1 MSYKVFVWT
10 EDKLHDINFDFEALQ
25 KVFAD
30 CNASIDEFTM
40 LKFNNESVSA
50 MLSQK
55 ENMLLF
61 FKNQKID
68 QIIIDNI
75 SKLSNDKQILF
86 DEVVLFKVDGRK
98 IIFLPYDSDWQD
110 ILRKINL
117 NDSVGNKNCQFKLFG
132 IAKGKVIEGLKGL
145 EGQIKD
151 LQYSVLGNDLL
162 VEVYISYSGES
173 NLIDD
178 VQVKIANLFKNYIY
192 SENSLDLAECLCQML
207 RLKDLKLSICE
218 GVTGGAILREIFFKN
233 PMAKDVIKE
242 GRVVFLDK
250 PLTPDNVYEHTISM
264 LSGNAPKIFN
274 ASGFNTSA
282 LRHGNVIFVDVQG
295 QQSGDMLTCIYT
307 IGNSKSIDVYKNT
320 FKATGQRALNFAS
333 SAVMFNIIKN
343 LRQNNLEF

>member
-40 LKFNNESVSA
+40 LKFNNESISA

-68 QIIIDNI
+68 QVIIDNI

-86 DEVVLFKVDGRK
+86 DEVVLFNVEGKK
-98 IIFLPYDSDWQD
+98 IIFLPYDSDWQSY
-110 ILRKINL
+110 LKKINL
-117 NDSVGNKNCQFKLFG
+117 NSSVANKSCQFKLFG
-132 IAKGKVIEGLKGL
+132 LPKSKVLEGLKSL

-162 VEVYISYSGES
+162 VEIYITYSGES

-178 VQVKIANLFKNYIY
+178 GQVKIANLFKNFIY
-192 SENSLDLAECLCQML
+192 SENSLGLAQCLCQIA

-218 GVTGGAILREIFFKN
+218 GITGGAILREIFYKN
-233 PMAKDVIKE
+233 ENAKDVIKE
-242 GRVVFLDK
+242 GKIQFLNK
-250 PLTPDNVYEHTISM
+250 SLTPENVYEHTINMFASDK
-264 LSGNAPKIFN
+264 PKSFN
-274 ASGFNTSA
+274 ASGFNTNA
-282 LRHGNVIFVDVQG
+282 IYHDNVVFVDIQG
-295 QQSGDMLTCIYT
+295 EQNGDTLTCIYT

-320 FKATGQRALNFAS
+320 FRAKGEKALNFAV
-333 SAVMFNIIKN
+333 SAVMFNIIKK